1 MSDRNE
7 LGHFQKGNKLA
18 TGRPLGAKNQLTNIM
33 AAMHEQG
40 YTAGQALVQI
50 ASDTADEF
58 SPELKAKADAKLLD
72 AVVKLAP
79 SEPVEAAETMTETQL
94 DQRLTELLSVAL
106 CDDSFVIVPK
116 SEWQR
121 LNSTFTV

>member
-1 MSDRNE
+1 MNDRNK
-7 LGHFQKGNKLA
+7 LGHFQKGNRVA

-33 AAMHEQG
+33 TVMQAQG

-79 SEPVEAAETMTETQL
+79 SEPAEATETMTEAQL
-94 DQRLTELLSVAL
+94 EQCLTELLSVAL
-106 CDDSFVIVPK
+106 RDESFVVVPK